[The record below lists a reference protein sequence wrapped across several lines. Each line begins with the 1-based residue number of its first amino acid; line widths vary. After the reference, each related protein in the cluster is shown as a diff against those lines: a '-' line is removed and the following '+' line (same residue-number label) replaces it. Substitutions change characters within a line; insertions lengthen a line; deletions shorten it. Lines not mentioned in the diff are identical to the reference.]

1 MSLSEK
7 DQQIL
12 EQIKELSEQSW
23 FHEGLDCPDPKLIEN
38 LEEVEADNESLR
50 DLIDLTVSG
59 PDSTDVFLPTNQLI
73 SEIGWEEDQLTEDEI
88 FEANRME
95 FSDRRIF
102 TLNGFKEGHE

>member
-1 MSLSEK
+1 MNLSEK
-7 DQQIL
+7 EQQIL
-12 EQIKELSEQSW
+12 EQIRELAEQSW

-38 LEEVEADNESLR
+38 LEDAEVENESLQ

-59 PDSTDVFLPTNQLI
+59 PDSTDVFLPTHQLI

-95 FSDRRIF
+95 FSERRIF
-102 TLNGFKEGHE
+102 TLNGFEK

>member
-7 DQQIL
+7 DRKIL

-38 LEEVEADNESLR
+38 LENAEVENESLQ
-50 DLIDLTVSG
+50 DLIDLTISG
-59 PDSTDVFLPTNQLI
+59 PDSTDVFLPTHQLI
-73 SEIGWEEDQLTEDEI
+73 SEIRWGEDQLTEDEI

-95 FSDRRIF
+95 FSERRIF
-102 TLNGFKEGHE
+102 TLNGFEN